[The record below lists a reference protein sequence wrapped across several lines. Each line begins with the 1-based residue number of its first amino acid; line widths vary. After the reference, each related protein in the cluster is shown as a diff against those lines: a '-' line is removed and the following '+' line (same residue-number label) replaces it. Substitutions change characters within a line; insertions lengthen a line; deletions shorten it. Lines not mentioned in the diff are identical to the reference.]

1 MAKIIPTVSK
11 IVSQTTFCRFSKCD
25 QETIV
30 HLENSSQHY
39 PLEGDVVPHMNK
51 TARWRGCGW
60 MEVPCHETVILT
72 AIKLTSIHYWKWLP
86 TLQTHLGECAVI
98 REFVGEGPE
107 CLTTTLS
114 TTVRE
119 TEIYREMWASVAL
132 MLCEVGLMDIK
143 GKQDR
148 MEGLGCLSEARRTLE
163 VTTLSPDE
171 RKPKTITMTLMQWV
185 R

>member
-1 MAKIIPTVSK
+1 MLSKPLWGFKLKKIYIKFYNQKSGG
-11 IVSQTTFCRFSKCD
+11 
-25 QETIV
+25 EIV
-30 HLENSSQHY
+30 HLGRSYSFF
-39 PLEGDVVPHMNK
+39 PLEGDVVLCMK
-51 TARWRGCGW
+51 LA
-60 MEVPCHETVILT
+60 ETEILS

-119 TEIYREMWASVAL
+119 REMWASVAL
-132 MLCEVGLMDIK
+132 MWYEVGLMDIK

-148 MEGLGCLSEARRTLE
+148 MEGLECLPEAWRTLE
-163 VTTLSPDE
+163 VTTLSLDE
-171 RKPKTITMTLMQWV
+171 RAPKTITMTSMQLL

>member
-1 MAKIIPTVSK
+1 MPNNIYNQKPG
-11 IVSQTTFCRFSKCD
+11 D
-25 QETIV
+25 ETI
-30 HLENSSQHY
+30 HLGHSY
-39 PLEGDVVPHMNK
+39 PFSPPEGDVVLCTNL
-51 TARWRGCGW
+51 A
-60 MEVPCHETVILT
+60 ETEIRT

-119 TEIYREMWASVAL
+119 REMWASVAV
-132 MLCEVGLMDIK
+132 MWYEVGLMDIK

-148 MEGLGCLSEARRTLE
+148 MEGLECLPEAWRTLE
-163 VTTLSPDE
+163 VTMLSLDE
-171 RKPKTITMTLMQWV
+171 RASKTITMTSMQLL

>member
-1 MAKIIPTVSK
+1 M
-11 IVSQTTFCRFSKCD
+11 SQT
-25 QETIV
+25 
-30 HLENSSQHY
+30 
-39 PLEGDVVPHMNK
+39 
-51 TARWRGCGW
+51 ARRRGCGW

-119 TEIYREMWASVAL
+119 TEISREMRASVAL
-132 MLCEVGLMDIK
+132 MWYEVGLMDIK
-143 GKQDR
+143 GKQNR
-148 MEGLGCLSEARRTLE
+148 IEGLGLPTWGLE
-163 VTTLSPDE
+163 NTKGDYIVSGWERAKNNNNHIDAVSQIKLWLIDPSSAPPSSPPHPQSWTNTSWSD
-171 RKPKTITMTLMQWV
+171 M
-185 R
+185 

>member
-1 MAKIIPTVSK
+1 MQPRDKT
-11 IVSQTTFCRFSKCD
+11 
-25 QETIV
+25 V
-30 HLENSSQHY
+30 HLENSSPLF
-39 PLEGDVVPHMNK
+39 PLEGDVVLCMNQ
-51 TARWRGCGW
+51 TERWRGCGW

-98 REFVGEGPE
+98 KEFVGEGPE

-114 TTVRE
+114 TTVRK
-119 TEIYREMWASVAL
+119 TEIYREMWASLAL
-132 MLCEVGLMDIK
+132 MWCEVGLMDIK

-148 MEGLGCLSEARRTLE
+148 MEGLGCLPEARRTLE

-171 RKPKTITMTLMQWV
+171 VEPKTITMTSM
-185 R
+185 